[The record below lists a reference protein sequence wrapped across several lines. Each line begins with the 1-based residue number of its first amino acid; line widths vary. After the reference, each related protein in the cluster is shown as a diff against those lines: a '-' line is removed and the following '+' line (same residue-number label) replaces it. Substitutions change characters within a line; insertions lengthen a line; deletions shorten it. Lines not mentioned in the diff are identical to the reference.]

1 MTFRPI
7 RPISSFEEHRKS
19 GSVRLKLG
27 LIIELYKQAVIDF
40 ESGDNFRG
48 LYLFRSCLR
57 HSVELLN
64 DPYARLD
71 SYEMT
76 VLTRYIS
83 LCNGLI
89 SRCEDIG

>member
-1 MTFRPI
+1 
-7 RPISSFEEHRKS
+7 PISSFEEHRKS
-19 GSVRLKLG
+19 GSVRLKLD

-40 ESGDNFRG
+40 ESGDNFMG

-89 SRCEDIG
+89 SRCEDII

>member
-19 GSVRLKLG
+19 GPDRLKFD

-40 ESGDNFRG
+40 ESGYNSGG
-48 LYLFRSCLR
+48 LYLFRSCFR

-83 LCNGLI
+83 LCNDFI
-89 SRCEDIG
+89 SRCKDIG